1 MITLRVPCVD
11 ELIIF
16 GRHIAYMT
24 SHKNNV
30 FLLVFPLLSPLQ
42 PRCIITLFY
51 QGVSPCRAQ
60 EFLFWFLSCSMV
72 RCFFF
77 FSVHFFVLHVSPSY
91 FHQSEFIS
99 SSSNSSVTVDD
110 NDVYVCAANVTWT
123 ESIPYR
129 ICNNVST
136 LNDWSEA
143 LNYSFNILLF
153 AWRR

>member
-1 MITLRVPCVD
+1 MSSSYLVGISRIWHLIKIMFSCWSFHFFLRFNRGALLLYFIRACLRA
-11 ELIIF
+11 ELKNFYSDFCHVLWF
-16 GRHIAYMT
+16 G
-24 SHKNNV
+24 V
-30 FLLVFPLLSPLQ
+30 
-42 PRCIITLFY
+42 
-51 QGVSPCRAQ
+51 
-60 EFLFWFLSCSMV
+60 
-72 RCFFF
+72 FFF